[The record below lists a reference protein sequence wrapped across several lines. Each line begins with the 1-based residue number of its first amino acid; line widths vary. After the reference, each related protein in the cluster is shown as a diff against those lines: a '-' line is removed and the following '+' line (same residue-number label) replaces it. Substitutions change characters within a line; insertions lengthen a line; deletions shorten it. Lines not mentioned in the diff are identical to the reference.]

1 MRAVYIHIPFCK
13 SICSYCDFCKMFYH
27 TGWVNKYLK
36 VLRNEMK
43 DQYLGEKIS
52 SIYIG
57 GGTPSCLSEEEM
69 IYLLESISIFQKAKD
84 CEITIECNINDITK
98 EKLAILKTYRV
109 NRLSIGIQ
117 SFQEKKLILMGR
129 NHTYENVQEKIKM
142 IRKMGFK
149 NINIDLIYGFYNE
162 NKKDIKN
169 DIKKVLKLKPEH
181 ISTYSLILSAHT
193 LLHINKIPSISDDLD
208 AEFYWYLCGKLKHH
222 NYQHYE
228 VSNFAKKG
236 YESKHN
242 LSYWNNEEYYGFGLS
257 ASGYLEGVRY
267 MNTFNLTKYLNQQ
280 NDGKKE
286 LLTQKDMMDNEI
298 MLGLRKRK
306 GIHITDFEKK
316 FEIKI
321 EDAYPITPLIKTKDL
336 IKKDGYIFI
345 NPDKIYVMNEIL
357 MKLL

>member
-36 VLRNEMK
+36 VLRTEMK

-57 GGTPSCLSEEEM
+57 GGTPSCLSEEEI
-69 IYLLESISIFQKAKD
+69 IYLLDSIQIFHKAKD
-84 CEITIECNINDITK
+84 CEITFECNVNDITK
-98 EKLAILKTYRV
+98 EKLAILKSYGI
-109 NRLSIGIQ
+109 NRLSIGVE

-129 NHTYENVQEKIKM
+129 NHTFLEVQEKMKM
-142 IRKMGFK
+142 IRGMGFR

-162 NKKDIKN
+162 TKQDIK
-169 DIKKVLKLKPEH
+169 DDLKKVLKLKPEH
-181 ISTYSLILSAHT
+181 ISTYSLILSEHT
-193 LLHINKIPSISDDLD
+193 LLHVNKIPCISDDLD
-208 AEFYWYLCGKLKHH
+208 AEFYWYICGKLKHR
-222 NYQHYE
+222 NYNHYE

-242 LSYWNNEEYYGFGLS
+242 LSYWNNLEYYGFGLS

-267 MNTFNLTKYLNQQ
+267 MNTFNLTKYLNHQ

-286 LLTQKDMMDNEI
+286 LLTQNDIMDNEI
-298 MLGLRKRK
+298 MLGLRKLT
-306 GIHITDFEKK
+306 GINRNDFEKK
-316 FEIKI
+316 FGKKI
-321 EDAYPITPLIKTKDL
+321 EEAYPIHPLIKTKDL
-336 IKKDGYIFI
+336 IEKDGYIFI

-357 MKLL
+357 MKLI